1 MKHSLSDGGSLLYL
15 HGIEGSY
22 IKETEVKVLGYE
34 NGGYILD
41 RTILHYQG
49 GGQPGD
55 RGMLLSGNLKIPI
68 YNVRKKGKNVLH
80 LSTVEAPIVSAK
92 LVLDWE
98 RRYRIMK
105 MHTLQHAISAVV
117 FKTGFP
123 SLVTE
128 VFPGYGYIESDSSN
142 IKVNGE
148 GYTINKTA
156 RNVKRYGVKRD
167 DLEPKLMARCN
178 LDKLPKSV
186 EEISVVEIEG
196 LDSCACAG
204 THVKNTSEIGDYW
217 LRTPGKRI
225 EFGLF

>member
-1 MKHSLSDGGSLLYL
+1 MSDGGSLLYL
-15 HGIEGSY
+15 QGIEGSY

-55 RGMLLSGNLKIPI
+55 RGMLISGDLKIPI

-128 VFPGYGYIESDSSN
+128 VFPGYGYIESDSSS

-156 RNVKRYGVKRD
+156 RNVRRYEVKRD

>member
-1 MKHSLSDGGSLLYL
+1 M
-15 HGIEGSY
+15 
-22 IKETEVKVLGYE
+22 
-34 NGGYILD
+34 
-41 RTILHYQG
+41 
-49 GGQPGD
+49 
-55 RGMLLSGNLKIPI
+55 KIPI

-128 VFPGYGYIESDSSN
+128 VFPGYGYIESDSSS
-142 IKVNGE
+142 IKVNSE
-148 GYTINKTA
+148 GYKINKTA
-156 RNVKRYGVKRD
+156 RNVKRYEVKRD
-167 DLEPKLMARCN
+167 DLDPKLMARCN

-186 EEISVVEIEG
+186 VEISVVEIEG